1 MLNFLSTLLS
11 PIFTPM
17 GVSQADL
24 TAYLNQLSGYVYAIL
39 FVIIAMIVIM
49 IGAHWAKKGTRHI
62 IRWAAGLGALA
73 AIVGIINAIC
83 FGPMYNNVSGYL
95 NASKVNL
102 SEETVAQS
110 RATVQKVGEEGVV
123 LLKNNGILPLNVE
136 ETKKLNA
143 FGWSSTNPIYGGTGS
158 GSSSSA
164 TAVSILQSLKDAGF
178 EPNEGLSG
186 MYVEYRAERPTIAMA
201 SQDWTVPEPPVSV
214 YNDNMMNAIHE
225 YSDTAVIVIGRSGG
239 EGADLPTDMKA
250 VLDGTY
256 NPAGKVSV
264 APGNYGYMNAVA
276 SNNGA
281 YDDFEAGESYLE
293 LSVTEE
299 NLVKMVCS
307 EFDKVIVEM

>member
-39 FVIIAMIVIM
+39 FVIIAMIALM

-62 IRWAAGLGALA
+62 IRWVAGLGALA
-73 AIVGIINAIC
+73 AVVGIVNAIC
-83 FGPMYNNVSGYL
+83 FGPMYNNVSGFL

-136 ETKKLNA
+136 ESKKLNV

-164 TAVSILQSLKDAGF
+164 TAAIRSTE
-178 EPNEGLSG
+178 EPD
-186 MYVEYRAERPTIAMA
+186 P
-201 SQDWTVPEPPVSV
+201 DPPVPQP
-214 YNDNMMNAIHE
+214 
-225 YSDTAVIVIGRSGG
+225 RS
-239 EGADLPTDMKA
+239 
-250 VLDGTY
+250 
-256 NPAGKVSV
+256 
-264 APGNYGYMNAVA
+264 A
-276 SNNGA
+276 S
-281 YDDFEAGESYLE
+281 
-293 LSVTEE
+293 
-299 NLVKMVCS
+299 CS
-307 EFDKVIVEM
+307 P